1 MNKYFLL
8 AASAL
13 ALASCSSDDF
23 LGENS
28 GNGQNAANSV
38 INFGG
43 EAGKITRGTQ
53 TGSTAAT
60 TLKKHFVVFGDKTN
74 AAGTQA
80 VYDHY
85 DVKWIGDE
93 ADNKTQTN
101 QHGWEY
107 VGYTP
112 NKNSSLATDA
122 KQSIKYWD
130 YSASEYNFAAFSL
143 GALTD
148 ETDPYKNQLKYNDA
162 TGTIAAGNVKISQIG
177 SKASKYTV
185 EGAVGDITKLYISD
199 RITAKPNGTT
209 PDIDYNKP
217 VQFNFRALKTLV
229 RMGIF
234 ETVNG
239 YSVKDVKFYKSNN
252 TNDGTPSLYA
262 TNKNIPAGNG
272 KATITF
278 GEDKTKGE
286 YNKALVEQVSST
298 NEQDITFGNLKLK
311 AAELKEDNTTS
322 QYLGRT
328 SADASLPDKYNEV
341 IPSAKIGALTLKVD
355 YTLVSTDGSKEEI
368 KVTGATA
375 VVPAEYTKWQPNYS
389 YTYIFK
395 ISDKTNGNTGDPTKP
410 GLYPIVFDAVVTE
423 TENGI
428 QNTITTEETPS
439 ITTYAKGNETN
450 NEYKSTDNIYACVT
464 DATTGKTAALY
475 ANNAGVFTYYA
486 QLYKLITGDNIT
498 EAEAEAV
505 INATDM
511 TLGGKTL
518 KKEGTY
524 ATDALDS
531 HFVEKIDAT
540 DATDG
545 VEISGNFFKF
555 KVEAGTYVFAYKKG
569 DVKSYKV
576 IEVKYPQS
584 LNYPLIHIN
593 RMEHFLLHPVIHKYQ
608 SPI

>member
-1 MNKYFLL
+1 MKKYLIF

-23 LGENS
+23 LGENP
-28 GNGQNAANSV
+28 GNVQNATTA

-43 EAGKITRGTQ
+43 DAGKTTRANK
-53 TGSTAAT
+53 TGADAANA
-60 TLKKHFVVFGDKTN
+60 LKKHFVVFGDKTYT
-74 AAGTQA
+74 ATPEKTQA

-93 ADNKTQTN
+93 ADKKTQTN

-112 NKNSSLATDA
+112 NKNSNLDTDA
-122 KQSIKYWD
+122 TQSIKYWD

-143 GALTD
+143 GELTD
-148 ETDPYKNQLKYNDA
+148 ETDPYKNQLKHDA
-162 TGTIAAGNVKISQIG
+162 TDAVTAGNVKISQID
-177 SKASKYTV
+177 SKASTYTV

-209 PDIDYNKP
+209 SPDIDYQQP
-217 VQFNFRALKTLV
+217 VKFNFRALKTLV

-239 YSVKDVKFYKSNN
+239 YSVKEVKFYSS
-252 TNDGTPSLYA
+252 TSTTSAAATGTPGLYSEN
-262 TNKNIPAGNG
+262 TTIPAGYG
-272 KATITF
+272 TATITF
-278 GEDKTKGE
+278 GKDKPKGE
-286 YNKALVEQVSST
+286 YNKALVKWTSIENSK
-298 NEQDITFGNLKLK
+298 DITFGNLTLK
-311 AAELKEDNTTS
+311 DAESKEAAGNN
-322 QYLGRT
+322 YLGRT
-328 SADASLPDKYNEV
+328 SADASLPDKYKEV
-341 IPSAKIGALTLKVD
+341 IPSEIGKLTLKVD

-395 ISDKTNGNTGDPTKP
+395 ISDKTNGTTGDPTKP
-410 GLYPIVFDAVVTE
+410 TPDPAGLYPIVFNAVVTE

-450 NEYKSTDNIYACVT
+450 KEYKSTDNIYACVT
-464 DATTGKTAALY
+464 DATTGQNVDLY

-486 QLYKLITGDNIT
+486 QLYKLKAGYNIT

-505 INATDM
+505 INATGM

-518 KKEGTY
+518 EKDRAY

-545 VEISGNFFKF
+545 VVISGKFFKF
-555 KVEAGTYVFAYKKG
+555 KVDAGTYVFAYKKG

-576 IEVKYPQS
+576 IEVK
-584 LNYPLIHIN
+584 
-593 RMEHFLLHPVIHKYQ
+593 
-608 SPI
+608 

>member
-1 MNKYFLL
+1 MKKYLIF

-23 LGENS
+23 LGDNP
-28 GNGQNAANSV
+28 GTAQNATTA

-43 EAGKITRGTQ
+43 EAGKTTRGFK
-53 TGSTAAT
+53 TGSTAANI
-60 TLKKHFVVFGDKTN
+60 LKNHFVVFGDKTN
-74 AAGTQA
+74 DVSTQA

-85 DVKWIGDE
+85 DVQWIGDG
-93 ADNKTQTN
+93 DDKKTQTN

-107 VGYTP
+107 VGNTP
-112 NKNSSLATDA
+112 NKNSNLADGAT
-122 KQSIKYWD
+122 QSIKYWD
-130 YSASEYNFAAFSL
+130 YSAKEYNFAAFSL
-143 GALTD
+143 GTLTD
-148 ETDPYKNQLKYNDA
+148 DADPYKNQLKYNDA
-162 TGTIAAGNVKISQIG
+162 TGTIADGNVKISKIG
-177 SKASKYTV
+177 SKATTYTV

-199 RITAKPNGTT
+199 RITAKPKDATT
-209 PDIDYNKP
+209 PDINYQNA

-239 YSVKDVKFYKSNN
+239 YSVKDVKFYKSDD
-252 TNDGTPSLYA
+252 TMSDTPSLYA
-262 TNKNIPAGNG
+262 TDKNIPAGNG

-278 GEDKTKGE
+278 GTSTTDGS
-286 YNKALVEQVSST
+286 YNKALVAWTSET
-298 NEQDITFGNLKLK
+298 NDKDITFEALTLKDAESKEAAGN
-311 AAELKEDNTTS
+311 N
-322 QYLGRT
+322 YLGRT
-328 SADASLPDKYNEV
+328 SADASLPYKYNEV
-341 IPSAKIGALTLKVD
+341 IPSAQIGALTLKVD

-368 KVTGATA
+368 NVTGATA

-395 ISDKTNGNTGDPTKP
+395 ITDKTNGNTGDPTKP

-439 ITTYAKGNETN
+439 ITTYAKGNVDN
-450 NEYKSTDNIYACVT
+450 KEYKSTDNIYACVT
-464 DATTGKTAALY
+464 DKTTGKTAALY
-475 ANNAGVFTYYA
+475 EEDGGRYEYYA
-486 QLYKLITGDNIT
+486 QLYKLTAGNNIT

-505 INATDM
+505 INATSM

-518 KKEGTY
+518 EKDRTY
-524 ATDALDS
+524 ATDALDP
-531 HFVEKIDAT
+531 HFVDKIEAT

-555 KVEAGTYVFAYKKG
+555 QVEAGTYVFAYKKG
-569 DVKSYKV
+569 DAKSYKV
-576 IEVKYPQS
+576 INVAPT
-584 LNYPLIHIN
+584 PA
-593 RMEHFLLHPVIHKYQ
+593 P
-608 SPI
+608 

>member
-1 MNKYFLL
+1 MKKYLIF

-23 LGENS
+23 LGENP
-28 GNGQNAANSV
+28 GNVQNATTA

-43 EAGKITRGTQ
+43 DAGKTTRGIQ
-53 TGSTAAT
+53 TGSAAAAI
-60 TLKKHFVVFGDKTN
+60 LKNHFVVFGDKTN

-85 DVKWIGDE
+85 DVQWIGDG
-93 ADNKTQTN
+93 DDKKTQTN

-130 YSASEYNFAAFSL
+130 YSATEYNFAAFSL
-143 GALTD
+143 GELTD
-148 ETDPYKNQLKYNDA
+148 ETDPYKNQLKHDA
-162 TGTIAAGNVKISQIG
+162 TDAVTAGNVKISKID
-177 SKASKYTV
+177 SKATTYTV
-185 EGAVGDITKLYISD
+185 EGAVDDITKLYISD
-199 RITAKPNGTT
+199 RITAKPNGST

-217 VQFNFRALKTLV
+217 VQFTFRALKTRV

-239 YSVKDVKFYKSNN
+239 YSVRDVKFYSSTN
-252 TNDGTPSLYA
+252 TISANATETPGLYSDNA
-262 TNKNIPAGNG
+262 TIPADKG

-278 GEDKTKGE
+278 GTSTTDGS
-286 YNKALVEQVSST
+286 YNKALVKWTSGT
-298 NEQDITFGNLKLK
+298 KTKDITFATLQLK
-311 AAELKEDNTTS
+311 AAESKEEAVDL
-322 QYLGRT
+322 YLGRT

-341 IPSAKIGALTLKVD
+341 IPSAEIGKLTLKVD
-355 YTLVSTDGSKEEI
+355 YTLVSTDGSNEKI

-375 VVPAEYTKWQPNYS
+375 TVPAEYTKWQPNYS

-439 ITTYAKGNETN
+439 ITTYAKGNVDN
-450 NEYKSTDNIYACVT
+450 NEYKSTDNIYAIVT
-464 DATTGKTAALY
+464 ETTGNTVALY
-475 ANNAGVFTYYA
+475 NANGGTYEYYA
-486 QLYKLITGDNIT
+486 KLYKLSVATGVDNNIT

-505 INATDM
+505 IKAGL

-518 KKEGTY
+518 TAVGTY
-524 ATDALDS
+524 DTNTLDPQ
-531 HFVEKIDAT
+531 FVDKIAKE

-576 IEVKYPQS
+576 IKVTAVTPA
-584 LNYPLIHIN
+584 P
-593 RMEHFLLHPVIHKYQ
+593 
-608 SPI
+608 

>member
-1 MNKYFLL
+1 MKKYLFF

-23 LGENS
+23 VGDNS
-28 GNGQNAANSV
+28 GNLQSATTA

-43 EAGKITRGTQ
+43 EAGKTTRANQ
-53 TGSTAAT
+53 TGKDAANA
-60 TLKKHFVVFGDKTN
+60 LKKHFVVFGDKTN

-85 DVKWIGDE
+85 DVRWIGDG
-93 ADNKTQTN
+93 DDKKTQTN

-112 NKNSSLATDA
+112 NKNSNLVDGAT
-122 KQSIKYWD
+122 QSIKYWD

-143 GALTD
+143 GELTD
-148 ETDPYKNQLKYNDA
+148 DTDPYKYQLKYNDA
-162 TGTIAAGNVKISQIG
+162 TGTIADGNVKISKIG
-177 SKASKYTV
+177 SKATTYTV

-199 RITAKPNGTT
+199 RITAKPKEATT
-209 PDIDYNKP
+209 PDINYQNA

-239 YSVKDVKFYKSNN
+239 YSVKDVKFYSSTN
-252 TNDGTPSLYA
+252 TTSANATGIPGLYSENA
-262 TNKNIPAGNG
+262 TIPAGNG
-272 KATITF
+272 TATITF
-278 GEDKTKGE
+278 GTSTTDGS
-286 YNKALVEQVSST
+286 YNKALVAWTST
-298 NEQDITFGNLKLK
+298 TNKKDITFGSLTLKG
-311 AAELKEDNTTS
+311 AESKEDATL

-328 SADASLPDKYNEV
+328 SADASLPTDYNPV
-341 IPSAKIGALTLKVD
+341 IPSANIGALTLKVD
-355 YTLVSTDGSKEEI
+355 YTLVSTDGSGEEI

-395 ISDKTNGNTGDPTKP
+395 ISDKTNGSTGKP
-410 GLYPIVFDAVVTE
+410 DDNPAGLYPIVFNAVVTE
-423 TENGI
+423 TSEGI
-428 QNTITTEETPS
+428 QNTITTVATRS
-439 ITTYAKGNETN
+439 ITTYAKGNDTN
-450 NEYKSTDNIYACVT
+450 KEYKSTDNIYASVT
-464 DATTGKTAALY
+464 DETTGKTAALY
-475 ANNAGVFTYYA
+475 NETGGTYEYYA
-486 QLYKLITGDNIT
+486 KLYKLTAGDKIT

-505 INATDM
+505 INATGM

-518 KKEGTY
+518 EAEGTY

-545 VEISGNFFKF
+545 VEISGKFFKF
-555 KVEAGTYVFAYKKG
+555 KVGAGIYVFAYDNG
-569 DVKSYKV
+569 TATSYKV
-576 IEVKYPQS
+576 IEVK
-584 LNYPLIHIN
+584 
-593 RMEHFLLHPVIHKYQ
+593 
-608 SPI
+608 

>member
-1 MNKYFLL
+1 MKKYLIF

-23 LGENS
+23 LGENP
-28 GNGQNAANSV
+28 GTAQNATTA

-43 EAGKITRGTQ
+43 EAGKITRAIQ
-53 TGSTAAT
+53 EGSTAAGI
-60 TLKKHFVVFGDKTN
+60 LKKHFVVFGDKTI
-74 AAGTQA
+74 AAGTTQA

-85 DVKWIGDE
+85 DVQWIGDE
-93 ADNKTQTN
+93 ADKKTQTN

-112 NKNSSLATDA
+112 NKNSNLVDGAT
-122 KQSIKYWD
+122 QSIKYWD
-130 YSASEYNFAAFSL
+130 YSAKEYNFAAFSL
-143 GALTD
+143 GDLTD
-148 ETDPYKNQLKYNDA
+148 PTDPYKNQLKSDA
-162 TGTIAAGNVKISQIG
+162 TGTIPGGNVMISQIE
-177 SKASKYTV
+177 SNASKYTIK
-185 EGAVGDITKLYISD
+185 GAVEDITKLYISD
-199 RITAKPNGTT
+199 RITAKPNSTT
-209 PDIDYNKP
+209 SLDIDYNKP
-217 VQFNFRALKTLV
+217 VKFNFRALKTLV

-239 YSVKDVKFYKSNN
+239 YSVKDVKFYSSTN
-252 TNDGTPSLYA
+252 TTSATATGTPGLYSEN
-262 TNKNIPAGNG
+262 TTIPAGNG
-272 KATITF
+272 TATITF
-278 GEDKTKGE
+278 GASTTTDGS
-286 YNKALVEQVSST
+286 YNKALVKWTST
-298 NEQDITFGNLKLK
+298 TNTKDITFGNLKLTG
-311 AAELKEDNTTS
+311 AESKEDATK

-328 SADASLPDKYNEV
+328 SADASLPEDYNTV
-341 IPSAKIGALTLKVD
+341 IPSAEIGALTLKVD

-395 ISDKTNGNTGDPTKP
+395 ISDKTNGTTGDPTKP
-410 GLYPIVFDAVVTE
+410 TPDPAGLYPIVFNAVVTE

-464 DATTGKTAALY
+464 DKTTGKTAALY
-475 ANNAGVFTYYA
+475 NKEEGGTYTYYA
-486 QLYKLITGDNIT
+486 QLYKLTDGDNIT

-505 INATDM
+505 INATGM

-518 KKEGTY
+518 VKDRTY

-531 HFVEKIDAT
+531 HFVDKIEAT

-555 KVEAGTYVFAYKKG
+555 NVEAGTYVFAYKKD

-576 IEVKYPQS
+576 IEVK
-584 LNYPLIHIN
+584 
-593 RMEHFLLHPVIHKYQ
+593 
-608 SPI
+608 

>member
-1 MNKYFLL
+1 MKKYLIF

-23 LGENS
+23 LGENP
-28 GNGQNAANSV
+28 GNVQNATTA

-43 EAGKITRGTQ
+43 EAGKTTRGIQ
-53 TGSTAAT
+53 TGPTAAS
-60 TLKKHFVVFGDKTN
+60 TLKNHFVVFGDKTYK
-74 AAGTQA
+74 AGTTQA

-85 DVKWIGDE
+85 DVQWIGDE
-93 ADNKTQTN
+93 ATKKTQTN

-112 NKNSSLATDA
+112 NKNSDLATDA

-143 GALTD
+143 GELTNEAD
-148 ETDPYKNQLKYNDA
+148 PTDPYKNQLKHDA
-162 TGTIAAGNVKISQIG
+162 TDAVTTGNVKISQIE
-177 SKASKYTV
+177 SKATTYTIK
-185 EGAVGDITKLYISD
+185 GAVEDITKLYISD
-199 RITAKPNGTT
+199 RITAKSKDATT
-209 PDIDYNKP
+209 PDINYQDAVK
-217 VQFNFRALKTLV
+217 FNFRALKTLV

-252 TNDGTPSLYA
+252 TNDGNPSLYA
-262 TNKNIPAGNG
+262 TDKNIPAGNG
-272 KATITF
+272 EATITF
-278 GEDKTKGE
+278 GTNTTDGS
-286 YNKALVEQVSST
+286 YNKALVTWTST
-298 NEQDITFGNLKLK
+298 ENNKDITFGNLKLTG
-311 AAELKEDNTTS
+311 AESKEDATK

-328 SADASLPDKYNEV
+328 SADASLPEDYNTV
-341 IPSAKIGALTLKVD
+341 IPSAEIGALTLKVD

-395 ISDKTNGNTGDPTKP
+395 ISDKTNGTTGDPTKP
-410 GLYPIVFDAVVTE
+410 TPDPAGLYPIVFNAVVTE

-450 NEYKSTDNIYACVT
+450 KEYKSTDNIYACVT
-464 DATTGKTAALY
+464 DATTGQNVDLY

-486 QLYKLITGDNIT
+486 QLYKLKAGDNIT

-505 INATDM
+505 INATGM

-518 KKEGTY
+518 EKDRAY

-545 VEISGNFFKF
+545 VVISGKFFKF
-555 KVEAGTYVFAYKKG
+555 KVDAGTYVFAYKKG

-576 IEVKYPQS
+576 IEVK
-584 LNYPLIHIN
+584 
-593 RMEHFLLHPVIHKYQ
+593 
-608 SPI
+608 

>member
-23 LGENS
+23 LGENP
-28 GNGQNAANSV
+28 GNVQNATTA

-74 AAGTQA
+74 AEGTTQA

-85 DVKWIGDE
+85 YVKWIGDD
-93 ADNKTQTN
+93 AAKKTQTN

-143 GALTD
+143 GELTNETD
-148 ETDPYKNQLKYNDA
+148 PTDPYKNQLKYNDA

-177 SKASKYTV
+177 SKASIYTV
-185 EGAVGDITKLYISD
+185 EGTVGDITKLYISD

-209 PDIDYNKP
+209 PDIKYQDA

-262 TNKNIPAGNG
+262 TDKNIPAGNG

-286 YNKALVEQVSST
+286 YNKALVEWVSST
-298 NEQDITFGNLKLK
+298 NEQDITFGSLTLKG
-311 AAELKEDNTTS
+311 AELKEDNTTS

-395 ISDKTNGNTGDPTKP
+395 ISDKTNGSTGDPTKP

-450 NEYKSTDNIYACVT
+450 KEYKSTDNIYACVT
-464 DATTGKTAALY
+464 DATTGKTADLY

-486 QLYKLITGDNIT
+486 QLYKLTTGDNIT

-505 INATDM
+505 INATGM

-518 KKEGTY
+518 EKDKTY

-555 KVEAGTYVFAYKKG
+555 KVNAGTYVFEYKKG

-576 IEVKYPQS
+576 IEVK
-584 LNYPLIHIN
+584 
-593 RMEHFLLHPVIHKYQ
+593 
-608 SPI
+608 

>member
-1 MNKYFLL
+1 MKKYLIF

-23 LGENS
+23 LGENP
-28 GNGQNAANSV
+28 GNVQNATTA

-43 EAGKITRGTQ
+43 DAGKTTRANKTRVD
-53 TGSTAAT
+53 AANA
-60 TLKKHFVVFGDKTN
+60 LQKHFVVYGDKTN
-74 AAGTQA
+74 DTGTQA

-93 ADNKTQTN
+93 ADKKTQTN

-112 NKNSSLATDA
+112 NKNSNLATDA
-122 KQSIKYWD
+122 TQSIKYWD

-143 GALTD
+143 GELTD
-148 ETDPYKNQLKYNDA
+148 ETDPYKNQLKHDA
-162 TGTIAAGNVKISQIG
+162 TDAVTVGNVKISQIN
-177 SKASKYTV
+177 SMASKYTV

-199 RITAKPNGTT
+199 RITAKPNGST
-209 PDIDYNKP
+209 PDIDYNEP
-217 VQFNFRALKTLV
+217 VQFNFRALKTRV

-239 YSVKDVKFYKSNN
+239 YSVKGVKFYSSTN
-252 TNDGTPSLYA
+252 TISANATETPGLYSDKA
-262 TNKNIPAGNG
+262 TIPAGQG

-278 GEDKTKGE
+278 GTSTTDGS
-286 YNKALVEQVSST
+286 YNKALVKWTSGENT
-298 NEQDITFGNLKLK
+298 KDITFATLPLK
-311 AAELKEDNTTS
+311 AAESKEEAVDL
-322 QYLGRT
+322 YLGRT

-341 IPSAKIGALTLKVD
+341 IPSAEIGKLTLKVD

-428 QNTITTEETPS
+428 QNTITTVDDPS
-439 ITTYAKGNETN
+439 ITTYAKGALSA
-450 NEYKSTDNIYACVT
+450 EYDKGANIYVSCSYNDLNLT
-464 DATTGKTAALY
+464 NCALY
-475 ANNAGVFTYYA
+475 TVTAN
-486 QLYKLITGDNIT
+486 DMNIT
-498 EAEAEAV
+498 EASVANCLVNGKKDETNNTWTIGDDSKNLVVTAATGLLFVNNIDASDTPDGKV
-505 INATDM
+505 INSDYGFIKFTAATA
-511 TLGGKTL
+511 
-518 KKEGTY
+518 GTY
-524 ATDALDS
+524 AFEYTHDS
-531 HFVEKIDAT
+531 KKYYKLI
-540 DATDG
+540 
-545 VEISGNFFKF
+545 
-555 KVEAGTYVFAYKKG
+555 KVK
-569 DVKSYKV
+569 DVT
-576 IEVKYPQS
+576 PA
-584 LNYPLIHIN
+584 P
-593 RMEHFLLHPVIHKYQ
+593 
-608 SPI
+608 

>member
-43 EAGKITRGTQ
+43 DAGKTTRGIQ

-74 AAGTQA
+74 AAGTTQA

-93 ADNKTQTN
+93 AENKTQTN

-112 NKNSSLATDA
+112 NKNSSLDADAT
-122 KQSIKYWD
+122 QSIKYWD

-143 GALTD
+143 GELTD
-148 ETDPYKNQLKYNDA
+148 ETDPTDPYKNQLKYNDA

-209 PDIDYNKP
+209 PDIKYQDA

-262 TNKNIPAGNG
+262 TDKNIPAGNG

-286 YNKALVEQVSST
+286 YNKALVEWVSST
-298 NEQDITFGNLKLK
+298 NEQDITFGSLTLKG
-311 AAELKEDNTTS
+311 AELKEDNTTS

-395 ISDKTNGNTGDPTKP
+395 ISDKTNGSTGDPTKP

-450 NEYKSTDNIYACVT
+450 KEYKSTDNIYACVT
-464 DATTGKTAALY
+464 DKTTGKTAALY
-475 ANNAGVFTYYA
+475 SETGGTYEYYA
-486 QLYKLITGDNIT
+486 KLYKLSVATGVDNNIT

-505 INATDM
+505 IKAGL

-518 KKEGTY
+518 TAKGTY
-524 ATDALDS
+524 DTNTRDS

-555 KVEAGTYVFAYKKG
+555 KVNVGTYVFEYKKG
-569 DVKSYKV
+569 NVKSYKV
-576 IEVKYPQS
+576 IEVK
-584 LNYPLIHIN
+584 
-593 RMEHFLLHPVIHKYQ
+593 
-608 SPI
+608 

>member
-23 LGENS
+23 LGENP
-28 GNGQNAANSV
+28 GNVQNATTA

-74 AAGTQA
+74 AEGTTQA

-85 DVKWIGDE
+85 DVKWIGEDK
-93 ADNKTQTN
+93 KTQTN

-107 VGYTP
+107 VGCTP
-112 NKNSSLATDA
+112 NKNSNLDTDA
-122 KQSIKYWD
+122 TQSIKYWD

-209 PDIDYNKP
+209 PDIKYQNA

-239 YSVKDVKFYKSNN
+239 YSVKDVKFYSSTTSATATGTPGLYSENN
-252 TNDGTPSLYA
+252 T
-262 TNKNIPAGNG
+262 IPAGNG
-272 KATITF
+272 TATITF
-278 GEDKTKGE
+278 GTSTTDGS
-286 YNKALVEQVSST
+286 YNKALVKWTST
-298 NEQDITFGNLKLK
+298 TNTKDITFGNLKLK
-311 AAELKEDNTTS
+311 AAESKEAAGKN
-322 QYLGRT
+322 YLGRT
-328 SADASLPDKYNEV
+328 SADASLPEDYNTV
-341 IPSAKIGALTLKVD
+341 IPSAEIGKLTLKVD

-439 ITTYAKGNETN
+439 ITTYAKGNN
-450 NEYKSTDNIYACVT
+450 INDEYKSTDNIYACVT

-475 ANNAGVFTYYA
+475 NNNGGTYEYYA
-486 QLYKLITGDNIT
+486 QLYKLTAGDNIT

-505 INATDM
+505 INATGM

-518 KKEGTY
+518 VKDRTY

-545 VEISGNFFKF
+545 VEISGKFFKF

-576 IEVKYPQS
+576 IEVK
-584 LNYPLIHIN
+584 
-593 RMEHFLLHPVIHKYQ
+593 
-608 SPI
+608 

>member
-286 YNKALVEQVSST
+286 YNKALVEWVSST

-450 NEYKSTDNIYACVT
+450 EEYKSTDNIYACVT

-475 ANNAGVFTYYA
+475 SNNGGTYEYYA
-486 QLYKLITGDNIT
+486 QLYKLTTGDKIT

-505 INATDM
+505 INATGM

-555 KVEAGTYVFAYKKG
+555 KVNAGTYVFAYKKG

-576 IEVKYPQS
+576 IEVK
-584 LNYPLIHIN
+584 
-593 RMEHFLLHPVIHKYQ
+593 
-608 SPI
+608 

>member
-43 EAGKITRGTQ
+43 EAGKITRGIQ

-74 AAGTQA
+74 TAGTQA

-93 ADNKTQTN
+93 ANMKTQTN

-107 VGYTP
+107 VGNTP
-112 NKNSSLATDA
+112 NKNSNLATDA
-122 KQSIKYWD
+122 TQSIKYWD

-148 ETDPYKNQLKYNDA
+148 ETDPTDPYKNQLKYNDA
-162 TGTIAAGNVKISQIG
+162 TGTIAAGNVKISQIE

-286 YNKALVEQVSST
+286 YNKALVEWASST
-298 NEQDITFGNLKLK
+298 NEQDITFGSLTLKG
-311 AAELKEDNTTS
+311 AELKEDNTTS

-395 ISDKTNGNTGDPTKP
+395 ISDKTNGSTGDPTKP

-450 NEYKSTDNIYACVT
+450 KEYKSTDNIYACVT
-464 DATTGKTAALY
+464 DATTGQTAALY
-475 ANNAGVFTYYA
+475 NKNGGTYEYYA
-486 QLYKLITGDNIT
+486 QLYKLTVGDNIT

-505 INATDM
+505 INATGM

-555 KVEAGTYVFAYKKG
+555 KVGAGTYVFAYKKG
-569 DVKSYKV
+569 EVKSYKV
-576 IEVKYPQS
+576 IEVK
-584 LNYPLIHIN
+584 
-593 RMEHFLLHPVIHKYQ
+593 
-608 SPI
+608 

>member
-1 MNKYFLL
+1 MKKYLFF

-23 LGENS
+23 VGDNS
-28 GNGQNAANSV
+28 GNLQSATTA

-43 EAGKITRGTQ
+43 EAGKTTRANQ
-53 TGSTAAT
+53 TGVTAAN
-60 TLKKHFVVFGDKTN
+60 TLKNHFVVFGDKTN

-85 DVKWIGDE
+85 DVQWIGDG

-112 NKNSSLATDA
+112 NKNSSLATDT

-143 GALTD
+143 GKLTD
-148 ETDPYKNQLKYNDA
+148 DAEPYKNQLKYDA
-162 TGTIAAGNVKISQIG
+162 TGTIAGNNVKISKIG
-177 SKASKYTV
+177 SKATTYTV
-185 EGAVGDITKLYISD
+185 EGAVEDITELYISD
-199 RITAKPNGTT
+199 RITAKPKDATN
-209 PDIDYNKP
+209 PDINYQDA

-239 YSVKDVKFYKSNN
+239 YSVKDVKFYSSTN
-252 TNDGTPSLYA
+252 TTSAAATVTPGLYSEN
-262 TNKNIPAGNG
+262 TTIPAGNG

-286 YNKALVEQVSST
+286 YNKALVEWASLA
-298 NEQDITFGNLKLK
+298 NKKDITFGSLTLKG
-311 AAELKEDNTTS
+311 AESKEDATV

-328 SADASLPDKYNEV
+328 SADASLPTNYNSV
-341 IPSAKIGALTLKVD
+341 IPSANIGALTLKVD
-355 YTLVSTDGSKEEI
+355 YTLVSTDGSGEEI

-395 ISDKTNGNTGDPTKP
+395 ISDKTNGSTGKPDDPA
-410 GLYPIVFDAVVTE
+410 GLYPIVFNAVVTE
-423 TENGI
+423 TSEGI
-428 QNTITTEETPS
+428 QNTITTVETRS
-439 ITTYAKGNETN
+439 ITTYAKGNKIN
-450 NEYKSTDNIYACVT
+450 DEYKPTDNIYASVT
-464 DATTGKTAALY
+464 DETTGKTADLY
-475 ANNAGVFTYYA
+475 VNNTGVFTYYA
-486 QLYKLITGDNIT
+486 KLYKLTAGGNIT
-498 EAEAEAV
+498 EAEAKDV
-505 INATDM
+505 IKATGM
-511 TLGGKTL
+511 SLGGKTL
-518 KKEGTY
+518 TEEGTY
-524 ATDALDS
+524 DTNRLDP
-531 HFVEKIDAT
+531 HFVDKIAKE

-545 VEISGNFFKF
+545 VEISGKFFKF
-555 KVEAGTYVFAYKKG
+555 NVPAGIYVFAYDNG
-569 DVKSYKV
+569 TATSYKV
-576 IEVKYPQS
+576 IKVTDPTVA
-584 LNYPLIHIN
+584 P
-593 RMEHFLLHPVIHKYQ
+593 
-608 SPI
+608 

>member
-1 MNKYFLL
+1 MKKYLIF

-23 LGENS
+23 LGENP
-28 GNGQNAANSV
+28 GNVQNATTA

-43 EAGKITRGTQ
+43 EAGKTTRGTQ
-53 TGSTAAT
+53 SGENAAN
-60 TLKKHFVVFGDKTN
+60 TLKKHFVVFGDKTY
-74 AAGTQA
+74 AAGTTQA

-85 DVKWIGDE
+85 DVRWIGE
-93 ADNKTQTN
+93 GVDNKTQTN
-101 QHGWEY
+101 KYGWEY

-130 YSASEYNFAAFSL
+130 YSATEYNFAAFSL
-143 GALTD
+143 GNLTD
-148 ETDPYKNQLKYNDA
+148 EADPTDPYKNQLKHDA
-162 TGTIAAGNVKISQIG
+162 TGTIAGNNVKISQIKQNAKEY
-177 SKASKYTV
+177 SV
-185 EGAVGDITKLYISD
+185 EGAVEDITKLYISD
-199 RITAKPNGTT
+199 RITAKHKDATT
-209 PDIDYNKP
+209 PDINYQDAVK
-217 VQFNFRALKTLV
+217 FNFRALKTLV

-239 YSVKDVKFYKSNN
+239 YSVKNVKFYKSDN
-252 TNDGTPSLYA
+252 TKNDAPSLYA
-262 TNKNIPAGNG
+262 TDKNIPAGNG

-278 GEDKTKGE
+278 GTSTTDGS
-286 YNKALVEQVSST
+286 YNKALVAWTSET
-298 NEQDITFGNLKLK
+298 NDKDITFKALTLKDAESKEEAGN
-311 AAELKEDNTTS
+311 N
-322 QYLGRT
+322 YLGRT
-328 SADASLPDKYNEV
+328 SADASLPYKYNEV
-341 IPSAKIGALTLKVD
+341 IPSAQIGALTLKVD

-368 KVTGATA
+368 NVTGATA

-395 ISDKTNGNTGDPTKP
+395 ITDKTNGNTGDPTKP

-439 ITTYAKGNETN
+439 ITTYAKGNVDN
-450 NEYKSTDNIYACVT
+450 KEYKSTDNIYACVT
-464 DATTGKTAALY
+464 DKTTGKTAALY
-475 ANNAGVFTYYA
+475 SETGGTYKYYA
-486 QLYKLITGDNIT
+486 KLYKLSVATGVDNNIT

-505 INATDM
+505 IKAGL

-518 KKEGTY
+518 TAEGTY
-524 ATDALDS
+524 DTNSRDS

-555 KVEAGTYVFAYKKG
+555 QVEAGTYVFAYEKG

-576 IEVKYPQS
+576 IKVTTTPA
-584 LNYPLIHIN
+584 P
-593 RMEHFLLHPVIHKYQ
+593 
-608 SPI
+608 

>member
-1 MNKYFLL
+1 MKKYLIF

-23 LGENS
+23 LGENP
-28 GNGQNAANSV
+28 GNVQNATTA

-43 EAGKITRGTQ
+43 EAGKTTRANK
-53 TGSTAAT
+53 TGVDAANA
-60 TLKKHFVVFGDKTN
+60 LQKHFVVYGAKTN
-74 AAGTQA
+74 DAGTQA

-93 ADNKTQTN
+93 ADKKTQTN

-112 NKNSSLATDA
+112 NKNSNLATDA
-122 KQSIKYWD
+122 TQSIKYWD

-143 GALTD
+143 GELTD
-148 ETDPYKNQLKYNDA
+148 ETDPYKNQLKHDA
-162 TGTIAAGNVKISQIG
+162 TDAVTAGNVKISQID
-177 SKASKYTV
+177 SKATTYTV

-199 RITAKPNGTT
+199 RITAKPKDATT
-209 PDIDYNKP
+209 PDINYQDA
-217 VQFNFRALKTLV
+217 VQFNFRALNTRV

-239 YSVKDVKFYKSNN
+239 YSVKDVNFYSSTN
-252 TNDGTPSLYA
+252 TTSANATGTPGLYSE
-262 TNKNIPAGNG
+262 NKTIPAGNG
-272 KATITF
+272 TATITF
-278 GEDKTKGE
+278 VEDKTKGE
-286 YNKALVEQVSST
+286 YNKALVAWTSST
-298 NEQDITFGNLKLK
+298 NNKDITFGNLKLTG
-311 AAELKEDNTTS
+311 AESKEDATK

-328 SADASLPDKYNEV
+328 SADASLPEDYNIV
-341 IPSAKIGALTLKVD
+341 IPSAEIGKLTLKVD

-375 VVPAEYTKWQPNYS
+375 VVPAIYTNWQPNFA

-395 ISDKTNGNTGDPTKP
+395 ISDKTNGSTGTPDTNPA
-410 GLYPIVFDAVVTE
+410 GLYPIVFNAVVTE

-439 ITTYAKGNETN
+439 ITTYAKGNVDN
-450 NEYKSTDNIYACVT
+450 NEYKSTDNIYASVT
-464 DATTGKTAALY
+464 DETTGQTAALY
-475 ANNAGVFTYYA
+475 NANGGTYEYYA
-486 QLYKLITGDNIT
+486 KLYKLSVATGVDNNIT

-505 INATDM
+505 IKAGL

-518 KKEGTY
+518 TAVGSYDTN
-524 ATDALDS
+524 ALDEQ
-531 HFVEKIDAT
+531 HFVDKIAKE

-555 KVEAGTYVFAYKKG
+555 KVEAGTYVFAYEKG

-576 IEVKYPQS
+576 IKVTAVT
-584 LNYPLIHIN
+584 
-593 RMEHFLLHPVIHKYQ
+593 PV
-608 SPI
+608 P

>member
-23 LGENS
+23 LGENP
-28 GNGQNAANSV
+28 GNVQNATTA

-74 AAGTQA
+74 AEGTTQA

-85 DVKWIGDE
+85 DVKWIGEDK
-93 ADNKTQTN
+93 KTQTN

-107 VGYTP
+107 VGCTP
-112 NKNSSLATDA
+112 NKNSNLDTDA
-122 KQSIKYWD
+122 TQSIKYWD

-209 PDIDYNKP
+209 PDIKYQNA

-239 YSVKDVKFYKSNN
+239 YSVKDVKFYSSTNTTSATATGTPGLYSENN
-252 TNDGTPSLYA
+252 T
-262 TNKNIPAGNG
+262 IPAGNG
-272 KATITF
+272 TATITF
-278 GEDKTKGE
+278 GTSTTDGS
-286 YNKALVEQVSST
+286 YNKALVKWTST
-298 NEQDITFGNLKLK
+298 TNTKDITFGNLKLK
-311 AAELKEDNTTS
+311 AAESKEAAGKN
-322 QYLGRT
+322 YLGRT
-328 SADASLPDKYNEV
+328 SADASLPEDYNTV
-341 IPSAKIGALTLKVD
+341 IPSAEIGKLTLKVD

-439 ITTYAKGNETN
+439 ITTYAKGNN
-450 NEYKSTDNIYACVT
+450 INDVYKSTDNIYACVT

-475 ANNAGVFTYYA
+475 NNNGGTYEYYA
-486 QLYKLITGDNIT
+486 QLYKLTAGDNIT

-505 INATDM
+505 INATGM

-518 KKEGTY
+518 VKDRTY

-545 VEISGNFFKF
+545 VEISGKFFKF

-576 IEVKYPQS
+576 IEVK
-584 LNYPLIHIN
+584 
-593 RMEHFLLHPVIHKYQ
+593 
-608 SPI
+608 

>member
-1 MNKYFLL
+1 MKKYLIF

-23 LGENS
+23 LGENP
-28 GNGQNAANSV
+28 GTAQNATTA

-43 EAGKITRGTQ
+43 EAGKTTRGIQ
-53 TGSTAAT
+53 EGSTAAA
-60 TLKKHFVVFGDKTN
+60 TLKNHFVVFGDKTN
-74 AAGTQA
+74 DVSTQA

-85 DVKWIGDE
+85 DVQWIGDG
-93 ADNKTQTN
+93 DDKKTQTN

-112 NKNSSLATDA
+112 NKNSNLADGAT
-122 KQSIKYWD
+122 QSIKYWD
-130 YSASEYNFAAFSL
+130 YSAKEYNFAAFSL
-143 GALTD
+143 GDLTD
-148 ETDPYKNQLKYNDA
+148 PTDPYKNQLKYNDA
-162 TGTIAAGNVKISQIG
+162 TGTITGGNVKISQID

-209 PDIDYNKP
+209 SPDIDYNKP

-229 RMGIF
+229 RMGIY

-239 YSVKDVKFYKSNN
+239 YSVKNVKFYKSDG
-252 TNDGTPSLYA
+252 TNGDTPSLHA
-262 TNKNIPAGNG
+262 TDKNIPAGDG

-278 GEDKTKGE
+278 GASTTTDGS
-286 YNKALVEQVSST
+286 YNKALVEWTST
-298 NEQDITFGNLKLK
+298 TNKKDITFDALALKGAESKEAAGN
-311 AAELKEDNTTS
+311 N
-322 QYLGRT
+322 YLGRT
-328 SADASLPDKYNEV
+328 SANASLPDKYNEV
-341 IPSAKIGALTLKVD
+341 IPSTKIGALTLKVD

-395 ISDKTNGNTGDPTKP
+395 ITDKTNGNTGDPTKP

-439 ITTYAKGNETN
+439 ITTYAKGNVDN

-464 DATTGKTAALY
+464 DATTGQNVDLY
-475 ANNAGVFTYYA
+475 ENNTGVYTYYA
-486 QLYKLITGDNIT
+486 QLYKLTVATGVDNNIT

-505 INATDM
+505 INATGM

-518 KKEGTY
+518 IKDKTY

-531 HFVEKIDAT
+531 HFVDKIAKE

-555 KVEAGTYVFAYKKG
+555 KVDAGTYVFAYKKG

-576 IEVKYPQS
+576 IKVTTTPA
-584 LNYPLIHIN
+584 P
-593 RMEHFLLHPVIHKYQ
+593 
-608 SPI
+608 

>member
-1 MNKYFLL
+1 
-8 AASAL
+8 
-13 ALASCSSDDF
+13 
-23 LGENS
+23 
-28 GNGQNAANSV
+28 
-38 INFGG
+38 
-43 EAGKITRGTQ
+43 
-53 TGSTAAT
+53 
-60 TLKKHFVVFGDKTN
+60 
-74 AAGTQA
+74 
-80 VYDHY
+80 
-85 DVKWIGDE
+85 
-93 ADNKTQTN
+93 
-101 QHGWEY
+101 
-107 VGYTP
+107 
-112 NKNSSLATDA
+112 
-122 KQSIKYWD
+122 
-130 YSASEYNFAAFSL
+130 
-143 GALTD
+143 
-148 ETDPYKNQLKYNDA
+148 
-162 TGTIAAGNVKISQIG
+162 
-177 SKASKYTV
+177 
-185 EGAVGDITKLYISD
+185 
-199 RITAKPNGTT
+199 
-209 PDIDYNKP
+209 
-217 VQFNFRALKTLV
+217 
-229 RMGIF
+229 MGIF

-262 TNKNIPAGNG
+262 TDKNIPAGNG

-286 YNKALVEQVSST
+286 YNKALVEWVSST

-311 AAELKEDNTTS
+311 AAESKEAVGNN
-322 QYLGRT
+322 YLGRT

-450 NEYKSTDNIYACVT
+450 KEYKSTDNIYACVT
-464 DATTGKTAALY
+464 DATTGKTADLY

-486 QLYKLITGDNIT
+486 QLYKLTTGDNIT

-505 INATDM
+505 INATGM

-555 KVEAGTYVFAYKKG
+555 KVGAGTYVFAYKKG

-576 IEVKYPQS
+576 IEVK
-584 LNYPLIHIN
+584 
-593 RMEHFLLHPVIHKYQ
+593 
-608 SPI
+608 

>member
-1 MNKYFLL
+1 MKKYLIF

-23 LGENS
+23 LGENP
-28 GNGQNAANSV
+28 GNVQNATTA

-43 EAGKITRGTQ
+43 EAGKTTRGIQ
-53 TGSTAAT
+53 TGPTAAT
-60 TLKKHFVVFGDKTN
+60 TLKNHFVVFGDKTN
-74 AAGTQA
+74 AAGTTQA

-93 ADNKTQTN
+93 ADKKTQTN

-112 NKNSSLATDA
+112 NKNSSLATGA

-143 GALTD
+143 GELTD
-148 ETDPYKNQLKYNDA
+148 PTDPYKNQLKHDA
-162 TGTIAAGNVKISQIG
+162 ADAVTAGNVKISQIE

-229 RMGIF
+229 RMGIY

-252 TNDGTPSLYA
+252 TNVGTPCLYA
-262 TNKNIPAGNG
+262 TDKNIPAGNG

-278 GEDKTKGE
+278 GTSTTDGS
-286 YNKALVEQVSST
+286 YNKALVAWTSET
-298 NEQDITFGNLKLK
+298 NDKDITFKALTLKDAESKEAAGN
-311 AAELKEDNTTS
+311 N
-322 QYLGRT
+322 YLGRT

-395 ISDKTNGNTGDPTKP
+395 ITDKTNGNTGDPTKP

-439 ITTYAKGNETN
+439 ITTYANGNETN
-450 NEYKSTDNIYACVT
+450 KEYKSTDNIYACVT
-464 DATTGKTAALY
+464 DATTGQKVDLY

-486 QLYKLITGDNIT
+486 QLYKLKAGDNIT

-505 INATDM
+505 INATGM

-518 KKEGTY
+518 VKDRTY

-545 VEISGNFFKF
+545 VEISGKFFKF
-555 KVEAGTYVFAYKKG
+555 KVDAGTYVFAYKKD

-576 IEVKYPQS
+576 IEVK
-584 LNYPLIHIN
+584 
-593 RMEHFLLHPVIHKYQ
+593 
-608 SPI
+608 

>member
-43 EAGKITRGTQ
+43 DAGKTTRGIQ

-74 AAGTQA
+74 AAGTTQA

-93 ADNKTQTN
+93 AENKTQTN

-112 NKNSSLATDA
+112 NKNSSLDADAT
-122 KQSIKYWD
+122 QSIKYWD

-143 GALTD
+143 GELTD
-148 ETDPYKNQLKYNDA
+148 ETDPTDPYKNQLKYNDA

-209 PDIDYNKP
+209 PDIKYQDA

-262 TNKNIPAGNG
+262 TDKNIPAGNG

-286 YNKALVEQVSST
+286 YNKALVEWVSST
-298 NEQDITFGNLKLK
+298 NEQDITFGSLTLKG
-311 AAELKEDNTTS
+311 AELKEDNTTS

-395 ISDKTNGNTGDPTKP
+395 ISDKTNGSTGDPTKP

-450 NEYKSTDNIYACVT
+450 KEYKSTDNIYACVT
-464 DATTGKTAALY
+464 DKTTGKTAALY
-475 ANNAGVFTYYA
+475 SETGGTYEYYA
-486 QLYKLITGDNIT
+486 KLYKLSVATGVDNNIT

-505 INATDM
+505 IKAGL

-518 KKEGTY
+518 TAEGTY
-524 ATDALDS
+524 DTNTRDS

-555 KVEAGTYVFAYKKG
+555 KVNVGTYVFEYKKG
-569 DVKSYKV
+569 NVKSYKV
-576 IEVKYPQS
+576 IEVK
-584 LNYPLIHIN
+584 
-593 RMEHFLLHPVIHKYQ
+593 
-608 SPI
+608 